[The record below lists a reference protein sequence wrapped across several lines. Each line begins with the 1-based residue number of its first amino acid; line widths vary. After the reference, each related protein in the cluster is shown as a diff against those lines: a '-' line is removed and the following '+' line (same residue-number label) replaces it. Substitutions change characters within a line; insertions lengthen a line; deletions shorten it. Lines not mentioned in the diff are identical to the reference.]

1 MKTSILSFLLGASLL
16 SATAQAQTSLGYHI
30 FDYGM
35 TQPLGSAVSIF
46 EGALTLHARTDLTD
60 YYTGAGSLTNG
71 IAGSLYYEHDDAFVA
86 GGVGS
91 STLGIRGDWG
101 RISELTFDFN
111 GGSAR
116 MDSINLVV
124 NGLNFGAG
132 LYNILATPGYNLD
145 EDDPMLWFNT
155 NQGVLT
161 FNEQQIHAAT
171 FFELDPAIY
180 GAAANES
187 GRIDFANLLQNSGF
201 DANTSVTSFG
211 LRETNGL
218 TFVSDIW
225 VDSYTAAAAAAP
237 VPEPGSVLLLGAS
250 SLLALRRRRPS
261 RNSSRLAVG

>member
-1 MKTSILSFLLGASLL
+1 MKKSILSFLLGASLL
-16 SATAQAQTSLGYHI
+16 SATAQAQTNLGYHI

-46 EGALTLHARTDLTD
+46 EGALTLNARTDLTD
-60 YYTGAGSLTNG
+60 YYTGAGSMTNG

-91 STLGIRGDWG
+91 STLGIRGDFG
-101 RISELTFDFN
+101 QISELTFDFN

-124 NGLNFGAG
+124 NGLNFGASP
-132 LYNILATPGYNLD
+132 YDILATPGYNLD

-161 FNEQQIHAAT
+161 FNEQQIQAAT

-187 GRIDFANLLQNSGF
+187 GRIDFANLLQNGGF
-201 DANTSVTSFG
+201 DLNTSVTSFG
-211 LRETNGL
+211 LRETNGM

-225 VDSYTAAAAAAP
+225 VDSYTAAAAAP

>member
-1 MKTSILSFLLGASLL
+1 MKKSILSFLLGASLL

-30 FDYGM
+30 FDYGT
-35 TQPLGSAVSIF
+35 TQPLGSSISIF
-46 EGALTLHARTDLTD
+46 EGALTISARTDLTD
-60 YYTGAGSLTNG
+60 YYTGAGSMTNG
-71 IAGSLYYEHDDAFVA
+71 IAGSLYYQHDPAFVA

-91 STLGIRGDWG
+91 SALGIRGDWG
-101 RISELTFDFN
+101 QISELTFDFN

-155 NQGVLT
+155 NQGVLA
-161 FNEQQIHAAT
+161 FNEEQIHA
-171 FFELDPAIY
+171 
-180 GAAANES
+180 
-187 GRIDFANLLQNSGF
+187 
-201 DANTSVTSFG
+201 G
-211 LRETNGL
+211 LRETNGM

-225 VDSYTAAAAAAP
+225 VDNYTPVTAAP